1 MILMG
6 VNQYPNTW
14 PIPAGTRDL
23 LPGEAKRRREMEAR
37 MVKVFAQ
44 RDYQEVVTPV
54 LEYFDTLTIDLG
66 EEIGGEL
73 FRLLDRDGRLLVLR
87 PDMTTPIA
95 RLVSTRFRNQPLP
108 LRLFYVANV
117 FRYESPQAGR
127 LREFGQAGVE
137 LIGLASPEADAEV
150 ISLAVEALQLAGLK
164 DFQICLG
171 ETQVINGILE
181 DTNLPETVVR
191 TLKGAMTRK
200 DLVGLENLLVQNQ
213 VSKQKQ
219 EMVLAISNLYGGPE
233 VLKEASKLTSNE
245 RALQALAYLGKVW
258 TCLVGLGVDRFVRL
272 DLGLLR
278 GFEYYTGIV
287 FEGYTADLGF
297 PLCGGGRYDN
307 LLGKFDYPC
316 PATGF
321 ALGLERLLL
330 ALDGQNNR
338 ENNQK

>member
-1 MILMG
+1 MG
-6 VNQYPNTW
+6 INKSPNTW

-37 MVKVFAQ
+37 LVQVFEQ
-44 RDYQEVVTPV
+44 REYQEVATPV
-54 LEYFDTLTIDLG
+54 LEYFDTLAVDLS

-73 FRLLDRDGRLLVLR
+73 YRLLDRDGRLLVLR

-95 RLVSTRFRNQPLP
+95 RLVATRLRHQPLP

-137 LIGLASPEADAEV
+137 LIGLAGPEADAEL
-150 ISLAVEALQLAGLK
+150 IALSVEALQLAGLR

-171 ETQVINGILE
+171 EIQVINGILE
-181 DTNLPETVVR
+181 DTNLPEPTVR
-191 TLKGAMTRK
+191 ALKAAMAQK
-200 DLVGLENLLVQNQ
+200 DLVGLENLLTQNA
-213 VSKQKQ
+213 VPAAKQ
-219 EMVLAISNLYGGPE
+219 EMVLGISNLYGGPE
-233 VLKEASKLTSNE
+233 VLDQARRLTANP
-245 RALQALAYLGKVW
+245 RALRALDYLDQVW
-258 TCLVGLGVDRFVRL
+258 DCLVELGVESCVRL
-272 DLGLLR
+272 DLGILR

-287 FEGYTADLGF
+287 FEGYTADLGY

-321 ALGLERLLL
+321 AVGLERLLL
-330 ALDGQNNR
+330 ALDGQKKR
-338 ENNQK
+338 EAQTPAK